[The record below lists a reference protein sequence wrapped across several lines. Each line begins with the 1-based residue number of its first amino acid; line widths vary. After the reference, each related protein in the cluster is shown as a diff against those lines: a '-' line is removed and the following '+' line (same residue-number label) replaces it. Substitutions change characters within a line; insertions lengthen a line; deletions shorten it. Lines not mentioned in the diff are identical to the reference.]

1 MGQIKPAQKNTL
13 LKDAF
18 RKVRRPIMGVIG
30 ISLVSNILML
40 TGPMFMMLVY
50 DKVLSSKSVP
60 SLIALS
66 VLAIML
72 YAIYGVLES
81 MRSKILARVGTTFDH
96 SLAPRLFE
104 GTLRLPLFMG
114 PHSKKADPLQD
125 LAIVRTYLMG
135 SGPAAAFDLPWM
147 PLYFVVLSLVHP
159 VLGLAAFAGAVILV
173 IIASINQYCSNGT
186 SRVSNEKMAATNTI
200 LVDAKRNAEAVAAM
214 SMGSDL
220 CKHWGGDYV
229 AATSNARQLAD
240 NSGFFSA
247 VTKTFRFVLQSS
259 MLAIGA
265 YLVILDQ
272 ISPGGMIAS
281 SIIMGRA
288 LAPVDQ
294 IIANW
299 RGMGIGWQ
307 AYQRVKILT
316 AALPEM
322 LAQQH
327 ELPTPKRTLS
337 IRDLAVV
344 PPGSKAATLSG
355 VSFEVEAGD
364 AIGIIGPSGC
374 GKSTLVRALVGAWT
388 ATRGE
393 VKLDGAPIAQY
404 SAKTLG
410 RTIGHLPQN
419 IEIFDG
425 TIIDNIARFNKEATT
440 EQVMA
445 AAKLAG
451 VHEMI
456 LSFPQG
462 YETQVG
468 EGGAALSGGQRQ
480 RIGLARALFGNPF
493 MVVLDEPNSNLDPS
507 GEQSLNEAI
516 QRMRENGQIAV
527 IVAHRPSAIFA
538 ANKILSLRNGRA
550 EMFGP
555 KNQVLAALFPRHGQ
569 PHKPHPVQGVTQD
582 EALQHAVRNDTRRTA
597 PVVSPGNVTAMYAE
611 PQISTQDAPYLAP
624 TEANV
629 QQAARHGDQS
639 PIQS

>member
-1 MGQIKPAQKNTL
+1 MTQIKQVQKNTL

-18 RKVRRPIMGVIG
+18 RKVRSPIMGVVG
-30 ISLVSNILML
+30 ISFISNILML

-66 VLAIML
+66 VLAVML
-72 YAIYGVLES
+72 YAIYGVLET
-81 MRSKILARVGTTFDH
+81 MRSKILARVGTTLDH
-96 SLAPRLFE
+96 TLAPRLFE
-104 GTLRLPLFMG
+104 ATLRLPLFLG

-125 LAIVRTYLMG
+125 LAIVRNYLMS
-135 SGPAAAFDLPWM
+135 SGPAAAFDVPWM
-147 PLYFVVLSLVHP
+147 PLYFVFLALVHP
-159 VLGLAAFAGAVILV
+159 VLGLVALGGAIILI
-173 IIASINQYCSNGT
+173 IIASIKQYCSTDT
-186 SRVSNEKMAATNTI
+186 SRMSSEKMAATNTM

-214 SMGSDL
+214 SMGDDL
-220 CKHWGGDYV
+220 CKRWGGEYV

-240 NSGFFSA
+240 NTGFFSA
-247 VTKTFRFVLQSS
+247 ITKTFRFVLQSS
-259 MLAIGA
+259 MLAVGA

-288 LAPVDQ
+288 LSPIDQ

-299 RGMGIGWQ
+299 RGMGMGWQ
-307 AYQRVKILT
+307 AYQRVKTLT
-316 AALPEM
+316 AALPDM
-322 LAQQH
+322 LAQQL
-327 ELPTPKRTLS
+327 ELPTPQHSLS
-337 IRDLAVV
+337 IRDLAVA
-344 PPGSKAATLSG
+344 PPGSNTVTLSG

-374 GKSTLVRALVGAWT
+374 GKSTLVRTLVGAWP

-393 VKLDGAPIAQY
+393 VKLDGAPIGQY

-410 RTIGHLPQN
+410 RAVGHLPQN

-425 TIIDNIARFNKEATT
+425 TIRDNIARFSKEATT
-440 EQVMA
+440 EQVMD

-451 VHEMI
+451 IHEMV

-493 MVVLDEPNSNLDPS
+493 MVVLDEPNSNLDPI

-555 KNQVLAALFPRHGQ
+555 KKQVLAALFPRHGQ
-569 PHKPHPVQGVTQD
+569 PHKPQPVQGVTQA
-582 EALQHAVRNDTRRTA
+582 EALQHARRNDPRRRA
-597 PVVSPGNVTAMYAE
+597 PATSSNVTAMYAGPQIGAPE
-611 PQISTQDAPYLAP
+611 PQLAP
-624 TEANV
+624 AQDNRPQV
-629 QQAARHGDQS
+629 ARHGGQS
-639 PIQS
+639 PA

>member
-1 MGQIKPAQKNTL
+1 MTQKIPAHSNKL
-13 LKDAF
+13 LNDAF
-18 RKVRRPIMGVIG
+18 RKVRRPIFGVVG

-50 DKVLSSKSVP
+50 DKVLSSKSIP

-81 MRSKILARVGTTFDH
+81 MRSKILARVGTTIDH

-125 LAIVRTYLMG
+125 LAVVRNYLMS

-147 PLYFVVLSLVHP
+147 PLYFVFLSMVHP
-159 VLGLAAFAGAVILV
+159 VLGLVAFAGAVILV
-173 IIASINQYCSNGT
+173 IIAIINQCCSKET
-186 SRVSNEKMAATNTI
+186 SRVSNEKMATTNAI

-214 SMGSDL
+214 GMVGDL
-220 CKHWGGDYV
+220 CKHWGPDYV
-229 AATSNARQLAD
+229 AATSNARQFAD
-240 NSGFFSA
+240 NSGLFSA
-247 VTKTFRFVLQSS
+247 ITKTFRYVLQSG
-259 MLAIGA
+259 MLAVGA
-265 YLVILDQ
+265 YLVILEQ
-272 ISPGGMIAS
+272 ISPGGMIAG

-294 IIANW
+294 MIANW
-299 RGMGIGWQ
+299 RGMSMGWQ
-307 AYQRVKILT
+307 AYQRVKTLT

-327 ELPTPKRTLS
+327 ELPAPSRSLS
-337 IRDLAVV
+337 VRDLAVV
-344 PPGSKAATLSG
+344 PPGSKAVTLSG

-364 AIGIIGPSGC
+364 AVGIIGPSGC

-388 ATRGE
+388 AARGE
-393 VKLDGAPIAQY
+393 VMLDGAPISQY
-404 SAKTLG
+404 SAKTLA
-410 RTIGHLPQN
+410 RAIGHLPQN

-425 TIIDNIARFNKEATT
+425 TIVENISRFNKAATT
-440 EQVMA
+440 EQVVA

-462 YETQVG
+462 YQTQVG

-493 MVVLDEPNSNLDPS
+493 MVVLDEPNSNLDPI
-507 GEQSLNEAI
+507 GEQSLNDAI
-516 QRMRENGQIAV
+516 QRMRENGRIVV

-538 ANKILSLRNGRA
+538 ANKILSLRSGRA
-550 EMFGP
+550 DMFGP
-555 KNQVLAALFPRHGQ
+555 KQQVLTALFPRHGQ
-569 PHKPHPVQGVTQD
+569 PHKSQPNQSNARQGENGQQVSET
-582 EALQHAVRNDTRRTA
+582 DTRHAA
-597 PVVSPGNVTAMYAE
+597 PAASSSNVAAMYGG
-611 PQISTQDAPYLAP
+611 PQGSAQDSSSLAP
-624 TEANV
+624 SQAN
-629 QQAARHGDQS
+629 A
-639 PIQS
+639 

>member
-1 MGQIKPAQKNTL
+1 MAQLKPTTKNTL

-18 RKVRRPIMGVIG
+18 RKVRRPVIGVAG
-30 ISLVSNILML
+30 ISLISNLLML

-60 SLIALS
+60 SLVALS

-72 YAIYGVLES
+72 YAVYGILEM
-81 MRSKILARVGTTFDH
+81 MRSKILARVGTTLDH

-104 GTLRLPLFMG
+104 ATLRLPLFMG

-125 LAIVRTYLMG
+125 LAIVRNYLMG
-135 SGPAAAFDLPWM
+135 SGPTAVFDLPWM
-147 PLYFVVLSLVHP
+147 PLYFIFLALVHP
-159 VLGLAAFAGAVILV
+159 ILGLTAFAGAVILV
-173 IIASINQYCSNGT
+173 IIATLNQYSSKDHSRT
-186 SRVSNEKMAATNTI
+186 SSEKMAATNTI

-214 SMGSDL
+214 SMGDDL
-220 CKHWGGDYV
+220 CKRWGRDYV
-229 AATSNARQLAD
+229 GATSNARQLAD

-247 VTKTFRFVLQSS
+247 ITKTFRFVLQST
-259 MLAIGA
+259 MLAVGA
-265 YLVILDQ
+265 YLVILEQ
-272 ISPGGMIAS
+272 ISAGGMIAS

-288 LAPVDQ
+288 LSPIDQ
-294 IIANW
+294 MIANW
-299 RGMGIGWQ
+299 RGLGMSWQ
-307 AYQRVKILT
+307 AYKRVKILT
-316 AALPEM
+316 EALPQM

-327 ELPTPKRTLS
+327 ELPAPTQTLS

-344 PPGSKAATLSG
+344 PPGSKTVTLSG
-355 VSFEVEAGD
+355 VSFEIEAGD

-374 GKSTLVRALVGAWT
+374 GKSTLVRCLVGAWS

-393 VKLDGAPIAQY
+393 VRLDGALISQY

-410 RTIGHLPQN
+410 RAIGHLPQN

-425 TIIDNIARFNKEATT
+425 TIIDNIARFSKEATT

-445 AAKLAG
+445 AAQLAG

-493 MVVLDEPNSNLDPS
+493 MVVLDEPNSNLDPI

-516 QRMRENGQIAV
+516 QRMRENGQIVV

-538 ANKILSLRNGRA
+538 ANKILSLRKGRA

-555 KNQVLAALFPRHGQ
+555 KQQVLAALFPRHGQ
-569 PHKPHPVQGVTQD
+569 PHKPHPVQGVTQA
-582 EALQHAVRNDTRRTA
+582 EALRHANQESRQRK
-597 PVVSPGNVTAMYAE
+597 SPAVAGDNVTAMYAD
-611 PQISTQDAPYLAP
+611 PQLSAPDAAP
-624 TEANV
+624 LMATDTGPR
-629 QQAARHGDQS
+629 QIARNSDQM
-639 PIQS
+639 PI